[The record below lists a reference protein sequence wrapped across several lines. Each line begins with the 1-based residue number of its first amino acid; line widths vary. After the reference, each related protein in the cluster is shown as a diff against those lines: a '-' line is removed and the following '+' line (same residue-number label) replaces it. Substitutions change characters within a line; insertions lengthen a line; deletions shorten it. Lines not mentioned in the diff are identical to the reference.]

1 MEVTITIREG
11 VGATTGSQVAAAQPG
26 AQPSAQ
32 PPVEVLLQA
41 ARTGAIDG
49 GPAPDLSASGQPG
62 VPPPFI
68 SDGTAQVSTGVGS
81 SADESAGAAPGSEAR
96 IVTYTVPESGGG
108 V

>member
-11 VGATTGSQVAAAQPG
+11 VGVTTGTQAAAAQPG
-26 AQPSAQ
+26 TQPSAQ

-41 ARTGAIDG
+41 ARTGAIDA
-49 GPAPDLSASGQPG
+49 GPAPVLSASGQPG

-68 SDGTAQVSTGVGS
+68 GEGTAQVSTGVVS

-96 IVTYTVPESGGG
+96 IATYPE
-108 V
+108 VVYEQR